1 MDEQKIKFGSDLNG
15 IISGAGTKGTV
26 IISHGAGRGMD
37 APILVKTAAQLAEL
51 GYIVL
56 RYNFGYLGVKP
67 APSRNGVNE
76 KPELVSA
83 VEYMTQYGT
92 EPILIGKSFG
102 ARIGSYVAAERDD
115 IRGLVFYGMP
125 LEGMSKTSKPRDW
138 SHLAKIKAPML
149 FITGDKDKLCPL
161 PLLDDVQQ
169 SITVPYESEIVAGDH
184 SFKPKSE
191 DRAIKVCIDWIGKVF
206 GILNSK

>member
-1 MDEQKIKFGSDLNG
+1 MEERKIEFGNSLNG

-26 IISHGAGRGMD
+26 IVSHGAGRGMD
-37 APILVKTAAQLAEL
+37 APILVKTSTQLAEL
-51 GYIVL
+51 GFVVL
-56 RYNFGYLGVKP
+56 RYNFGYLGKKP

-76 KPELVSA
+76 QPELVSA
-83 VEYMTQYGT
+83 IEYMKQFGE
-92 EPILIGKSFG
+92 EPILVGKSFG
-102 ARIGSYVAAERDD
+102 ARISSYVAAERSD

-138 SHLAKIKAPML
+138 SHLAKINAPML

-169 SITVPYESEIVAGDH
+169 SIIVPYKSEIVSGDH

-191 DRAIKVCIDWIGKVF
+191 DQAVKLCVDWIGKTF
-206 GILNSK
+206 GDS